1 MNPVATFFWVLALAN
16 LFLSTA
22 LQLRVARLQ
31 NTKNIK
37 LMKGQRKDDWLGAI
51 IMSFTIIC
59 DSTSLTGWLYLKVR
73 ELASTTF
80 GDLSSIV
87 GVVYLLSTI
96 TIAWLLKRTV
106 QRLALLSG
114 R

>member
-1 MNPVATFFWVLALAN
+1 MNPVVTFFWELALAN

-22 LQLRVARLQ
+22 LQLRVTRLQ
-31 NTKNIK
+31 NTENIK
-37 LMKGQRKDDWLGAI
+37 LMKGQRKDDWLGAVV
-51 IMSFTIIC
+51 MFFTIIC

-73 ELASTTF
+73 KLASTTF

-87 GVVYLLSTI
+87 GVAYLLSTI
-96 TIAWLLKRTV
+96 TIAWLLKRTI